1 MLFKLIA
8 LKGGLFRSKANG
20 YNGYLLASCHLG
32 IRSALALY
40 SELFESK
47 NHEIF
52 SKIFSLDSARYTIC
66 IA

>member
-8 LKGGLFRSKANG
+8 LKSGLFCSKANG
-20 YNGYLLASCHLG
+20 YNGYLLANCYLG
-32 IRSALALY
+32 IRSASALY

-52 SKIFSLDSARYTIC
+52 SKIFSLDSAGYTIS

>member
-32 IRSALALY
+32 IRSDLL
-40 SELFESK
+40 
-47 NHEIF
+47 
-52 SKIFSLDSARYTIC
+52 
-66 IA
+66 